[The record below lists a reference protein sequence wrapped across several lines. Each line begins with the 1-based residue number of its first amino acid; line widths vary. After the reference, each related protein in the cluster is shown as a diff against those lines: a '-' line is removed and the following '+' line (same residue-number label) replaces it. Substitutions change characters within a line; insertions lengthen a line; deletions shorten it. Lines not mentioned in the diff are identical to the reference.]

1 MCDDR
6 PGHKVQ
12 NTSTSGQNV
21 KVSDTDAPRESA
33 SESVQET
40 ADETARETTGAD
52 THVESDTRTS
62 ARGRRRRPSIEMVLI
77 SAGLA
82 IGLMMVILGLM
93 SATTGRDALGYPD
106 EIIEVSPAPND
117 RQVLSQ
123 TEISVDLIDGY
134 EAEIILDDITIPTT
148 RLEDASPQDVKPGQ
162 QIELPKTAIYDQGN
176 SLIRF
181 EPTEGAAVERYD
193 VGVHRVTVLF
203 WKIEEGRNTA
213 RSFSWSFEVL

>member
-6 PGHKVQ
+6 PRHKVQ
-12 NTSTSGQNV
+12 STSTSGQNGD
-21 KVSDTDAPRESA
+21 VSDDDAPHEVTIDDGGDDSSPPPPVR
-33 SESVQET
+33 
-40 ADETARETTGAD
+40 
-52 THVESDTRTS
+52 
-62 ARGRRRRPSIEMVLI
+62 RRRRPSIEMLLI
-77 SAGLA
+77 STGLA
-82 IGLMMVILGLM
+82 LGLMMIILGLM

-106 EIIEVSPAPND
+106 QIVGVSPAPND

-134 EAEIILDDITIPTT
+134 EAELILDGISIPTT

-181 EPTEGAAVERYD
+181 EPTEGAAVEKYD

>member
-6 PGHKVQ
+6 PRHKVQ
-12 NTSTSGQNV
+12 STSTSGQNGV
-21 KVSDTDAPRESA
+21 VSDNDAPHESA
-33 SESVQET
+33 DADLSTSVDGSNDEGANASPST
-40 ADETARETTGAD
+40 A
-52 THVESDTRTS
+52 V
-62 ARGRRRRPSIEMVLI
+62 RRRRF
-77 SAGLA
+77 
-82 IGLMMVILGLM
+82 M

-106 EIIEVSPAPND
+106 QIVGVSPAPND

-134 EAEIILDDITIPTT
+134 EAELILDGITIPTT
-148 RLEDASPQDVKPGQ
+148 RLEDAAPQDVKPGQ

-181 EPTEGAAVERYD
+181 EPTEGAAVEKYD
-193 VGVHRVTVLF
+193 VGVHKVTVLF

>member
-6 PGHKVQ
+6 PRHKVQ
-12 NTSTSGQNV
+12 STSTSGQNGD
-21 KVSDTDAPRESA
+21 VSDDDAPHEATIDDGGDGSSPPPLVR
-33 SESVQET
+33 
-40 ADETARETTGAD
+40 
-52 THVESDTRTS
+52 
-62 ARGRRRRPSIEMVLI
+62 RRRRPSIEMLLI
-77 SAGLA
+77 STGLA
-82 IGLMMVILGLM
+82 LGLMMIILGLM

-106 EIIEVSPAPND
+106 QIVGVSPAPND

-134 EAEIILDDITIPTT
+134 EAELILDGISIPTT

-181 EPTEGAAVERYD
+181 EPTEGAAVEKYD

>member
-1 MCDDR
+1 M
-6 PGHKVQ
+6 
-12 NTSTSGQNV
+12 
-21 KVSDTDAPRESA
+21 SDNDAPRESA
-33 SESVQET
+33 SESAQET
-40 ADETARETTGAD
+40 VPETKGAV

-106 EIIEVSPAPND
+106 EIIQVSPAPND

-134 EAEIILDDITIPTT
+134 EAELTLDGVTIPTT
-148 RLEDASPQDVKPGQ
+148 RLEDAAPLDV
-162 QIELPKTAIYDQGN
+162 
-176 SLIRF
+176 
-181 EPTEGAAVERYD
+181 
-193 VGVHRVTVLF
+193 
-203 WKIEEGRNTA
+203 
-213 RSFSWSFEVL
+213 

>member
-21 KVSDTDAPRESA
+21 DVSDNDAPRESA
-33 SESVQET
+33 SESAQET
-40 ADETARETTGAD
+40 ADETAPETKGAG

-82 IGLMMVILGLM
+82 IGLMMVNLGLM

>member
-6 PGHKVQ
+6 PGHKVR

-21 KVSDTDAPRESA
+21 EVSDVDAPRESA
-33 SESVQET
+33 NATAIESGQET
-40 ADETARETTGAD
+40 AQKTESAV

-203 WKIEEGRNTA
+203 WKIEEGRTTA

>member
-21 KVSDTDAPRESA
+21 DVSDNDAPRESA
-33 SESVQET
+33 QET
-40 ADETARETTGAD
+40 AD
-52 THVESDTRTS
+52 ESDTRTS

>member
-6 PGHKVQ
+6 PRHKVQ
-12 NTSTSGQNV
+12 STSTSGQNGV
-21 KVSDTDAPRESA
+21 VSDNDAPHESA
-33 SESVQET
+33 DADLSTSVDGSNVEGANASPST
-40 ADETARETTGAD
+40 AVR
-52 THVESDTRTS
+52 
-62 ARGRRRRPSIEMVLI
+62 RRRRPSIEMVLI

-82 IGLMMVILGLM
+82 LGLMMVVLGFM

-106 EIIEVSPAPND
+106 QIVGVSPAPND

-134 EAEIILDDITIPTT
+134 EAELILDGISIPTT
-148 RLEDASPQDVKPGQ
+148 RLEDAAPQDVKPGQ

-181 EPTEGAAVERYD
+181 EPTEGAAVEKYD
-193 VGVHRVTVLF
+193 VGVHKVTVLF

>member
-21 KVSDTDAPRESA
+21 DVSDNDAPSESA
-33 SESVQET
+33 SESAQET
-40 ADETARETTGAD
+40 ADETAPETKGAG

>member
-6 PGHKVQ
+6 PRHKVQ
-12 NTSTSGQNV
+12 STSTSGQNGD
-21 KVSDTDAPRESA
+21 VSDDDAPHEVTIDDGGDDSSPPPTVR
-33 SESVQET
+33 
-40 ADETARETTGAD
+40 
-52 THVESDTRTS
+52 
-62 ARGRRRRPSIEMVLI
+62 RRRRPSIEMLLI
-77 SAGLA
+77 STGLA
-82 IGLMMVILGLM
+82 LGLMMIILGLM

-106 EIIEVSPAPND
+106 QIVGVSPAPND

-134 EAEIILDDITIPTT
+134 EAELILDGISIPTT

-181 EPTEGAAVERYD
+181 EPTEGAAVEKYD

>member
-6 PGHKVQ
+6 PRHKVQ
-12 NTSTSGQNV
+12 NTSTSGQNDD
-21 KVSDTDAPRESA
+21 VSDNEAPHDAGDDNDGANESPTP
-33 SESVQET
+33 VV
-40 ADETARETTGAD
+40 R
-52 THVESDTRTS
+52 
-62 ARGRRRRPSIEMVLI
+62 RRRRPSIEMVLI
-77 SAGLA
+77 STGLA
-82 IGLMMVILGLM
+82 LGLMMVILGFM

-106 EIIEVSPAPND
+106 QIINVSPAPND

-134 EAEIILDDITIPTT
+134 EAELILDGINIPTT
-148 RLEDASPQDVKPGQ
+148 RLEDAAPQEVRPGQ

-181 EPTEGAAVERYD
+181 EPTEGAAVEKYD
-193 VGVHRVTVLF
+193 VGVHRVTVYF

>member
-6 PGHKVQ
+6 PRHSVQ
-12 NTSTSGQNV
+12 NTSTSGQNGRV
-21 KVSDTDAPRESA
+21 TDNDAPDEVA
-33 SESVQET
+33 SETSTTQT
-40 ADETARETTGAD
+40 ETTQI
-52 THVESDTRTS
+52 STR
-62 ARGRRRRPSIEMVLI
+62 RFRRPSIEMLLI
-77 SAGLA
+77 SSGLA

-106 EIIEVSPAPND
+106 QIVEVSPAPND

-134 EAEIILDDITIPTT
+134 EAELILDGVDIPTT
-148 RLEDASPQDVKPGQ
+148 RLEDATPASPKPGE

-181 EPTEGAAVERYD
+181 EPTEGAAVEKYD
-193 VGVHRVTVLF
+193 VGVHRVTVVY
-203 WKIEEGRNTA
+203 WKIEDGRGSA

>member
-6 PGHKVQ
+6 PRHKVQ
-12 NTSTSGQNV
+12 NTSTTGQTV
-21 KVSDTDAPRESA
+21 KVSDDQVPREA
-33 SESVQET
+33 SLESEGTV
-40 ADETARETTGAD
+40 TTPP
-52 THVESDTRTS
+52 V
-62 ARGRRRRPSIEMVLI
+62 RRRLSIEMVLI

-106 EIIEVSPAPND
+106 QIVGVSPAPND

-134 EAEIILDDITIPTT
+134 EAELILDGIEIPTT
-148 RLEDASPQDVKPGQ
+148 RLEDAAPQQAKPGQ

-193 VGVHRVTVLF
+193 VGVHQVTVNF
-203 WKIEEGRNTA
+203 WKIEDGRNAA

>member
-6 PGHKVQ
+6 PRHNVQ
-12 NTSTSGQNV
+12 TTSTSGENGH
-21 KVSDTDAPRESA
+21 VSDTNDPSPTETTDVSDVDGAPR
-33 SESVQET
+33 
-40 ADETARETTGAD
+40 
-52 THVESDTRTS
+52 
-62 ARGRRRRPSIEMVLI
+62 RRRRPSIEMVLI

-82 IGLMMVILGLM
+82 MGLMMVILGLM

-106 EIIEVSPAPND
+106 EIVSVSPAPND

-134 EAEIILDDITIPTT
+134 EAELTLDGIDIPTT
-148 RLEDASPQDVKPGQ
+148 RLEDAAPQDVKPGQ

-181 EPTEGAAVERYD
+181 EPTEGAAVEKYN
-193 VGVHRVTVLF
+193 VGVHAVKVTY
-203 WKIEEGRNTA
+203 WKIEDGRNTA
-213 RSFSWSFEVL
+213 RSFSWTFEVL

>member
-21 KVSDTDAPRESA
+21 DVSDNDAPSESA
-33 SESVQET
+33 QET
-40 ADETARETTGAD
+40 AD
-52 THVESDTRTS
+52 ESDTRTS

>member
-6 PGHKVQ
+6 PRHKMQ
-12 NTSTSGQNV
+12 NTSTSGHNGD
-21 KVSDTDAPRESA
+21 VSDNDSPDAA
-33 SESVQET
+33 IQQ
-40 ADETARETTGAD
+40 DEGAPGQPV
-52 THVESDTRTS
+52 TNVR
-62 ARGRRRRPSIEMVLI
+62 RRRRPSIEMVLI

-82 IGLMMVILGLM
+82 LGLMMIILGLM

-106 EIIEVSPAPND
+106 QIVGVSPAPND

-134 EAEIILDDITIPTT
+134 EAELILDGISIPTT

-181 EPTEGAAVERYD
+181 EPTEGAAVEKYD

>member
-6 PGHKVQ
+6 PRHNVQ
-12 NTSTSGQNV
+12 NTSTSGENGGV
-21 KVSDTDAPRESA
+21 TDSDTPLP
-33 SESVQET
+33 
-40 ADETARETTGAD
+40 AD
-52 THVESDTRTS
+52 TEPDAGSEIEPLGVTDEGGS
-62 ARGRRRRPSIEMVLI
+62 ARRRRRPSIEMVLI

-82 IGLMMVILGLM
+82 MGLMMVILGLM

-106 EIIEVSPAPND
+106 EIIGVSPAPND

-134 EAEIILDDITIPTT
+134 EAELTLDGTAIPTT
-148 RLEDASPQDVKPGQ
+148 RLEDAAPQDVKPGQ

-181 EPTEGAAVERYD
+181 EPTEGAVVEKYN
-193 VGVHRVTVLF
+193 VGVHRVMVTY
-203 WKIEEGRNTA
+203 WKIEEGRRAA

>member
-6 PGHKVQ
+6 PRHSVQ
-12 NTSTSGQNV
+12 NTSTSGQNGRV
-21 KVSDTDAPRESA
+21 TDNNAPDEVA
-33 SESVQET
+33 SETSTTQT
-40 ADETARETTGAD
+40 ETTQI
-52 THVESDTRTS
+52 STR
-62 ARGRRRRPSIEMVLI
+62 RFRRPSIEMLLI
-77 SAGLA
+77 SSGLA

-106 EIIEVSPAPND
+106 QIVEVSPAPND

-123 TEISVDLIDGY
+123 TEISVDLVDGY
-134 EAEIILDDITIPTT
+134 EAELILDGVDIPTT
-148 RLEDASPQDVKPGQ
+148 RLEDATPASPKPGE

-181 EPTEGAAVERYD
+181 EPTEGAAVEKYD
-193 VGVHRVTVLF
+193 VGVHRVTVVY
-203 WKIEEGRNTA
+203 WKIEDGRGSA